1 MIGIKL
7 PDNWL
12 LGFRALWV
20 KRMVDDIK
28 IKIPTIKS
36 AALFDGA
43 QANTLLEGILRK
55 ICDKNK

>member
-1 MIGIKL
+1 
-7 PDNWL
+7 
-12 LGFRALWV
+12 
-20 KRMVDDIK
+20 MVDDAK

-55 ICDKNK
+55 ICDKNKKTQSAFLFRKTN